1 MSGAADRE
9 TTLFVAKTSFYRNIL
24 ILAIPI
30 ILQQLLRVSVDTLD
44 SIMLGQIDQIQMSA
58 VSQAQQVFFVFYT
71 VCNGFAVGC
80 CVLISQYWGKKELDS
95 IRTLFAVGVR
105 YIAVFAAAVAAVV
118 MIWPE
123 KVMRIYSSD
132 PELIRLGASYLR
144 IAAWMYVPCAVS
156 SMLFACCRGIEQMK
170 VSFTTNAV
178 SYPLNIVLDYCFIF
192 GAFGFP
198 ELGIRGAAFGAV
210 IARLVELAVLC
221 RFVFR
226 REKTIGMRPRDLLR
240 KDKRLSL
247 DFLKVGAPIVAH
259 EMIWSTGTT
268 AGSSITGQ
276 MSTVIV
282 TGYNVANV
290 LYQLL
295 GCVMNGVLHACSVTL
310 GKTIGAGAGR
320 EKIRQEAYSLVLIGL
335 VGGTILGVIT
345 LLVGSAFVGIY
356 DLTPD
361 AAEFARWFMVI
372 FALIWPFSAMEM
384 TGMIATLR
392 ARGDGKTGFI
402 TDIFTM
408 WLITIPLAALSAF
421 VLGLSPYIVISIIKF
436 NIVLE
441 ALVGIWRIRSMK
453 WVKNL
458 TEV

>member
-1 MSGAADRE
+1 MSRRGDVRAM
-9 TTLFVAKTSFYRNIL
+9 FVAKPSFYKNIL
-24 ILAIPI
+24 ILALPI
-30 ILQQLLRVSVDTLD
+30 ILQQLLRISVDTLD

-80 CVLISQYWGKKELDS
+80 CVLISQYWGKRELDS
-95 IRTLFAVGVR
+95 IRTLFAIGVR
-105 YIAVFAAAVAAVV
+105 YIAVFAVAVAAAV

-123 KVMRIYSSD
+123 KVMRVYSSD
-132 PELIRLGASYLR
+132 PELIGLGASYLR
-144 IAAWMYVPCAVS
+144 IAAVMYLPCAVS

-170 VSFTTNAV
+170 VSFTTNAI

-198 ELGIRGAAFGAV
+198 KLGIRGAAFGAV

-221 RFVFR
+221 RFVFFK
-226 REKTIGMRPRDLLR
+226 EKTIHLRFSDMLRRDS
-240 KDKRLSL
+240 RLSR
-247 DFLKVGAPIVAH
+247 DFLKVGMPIVAH

-295 GCVMNGVLHACSVTL
+295 SCVMNGVLHACSVTI
-310 GKTIGAGAGR
+310 GKTIGAGAGK

-335 VGGTILGVIT
+335 VGGTILGIVT
-345 LLVGSAFVGIY
+345 LLVGGHFVEIY
-356 DLTPD
+356 NLTPD
-361 AAEFARWFMVI
+361 AAEYACWFMVI
-372 FALIWPFSAMEM
+372 FAVIWPFSAMEM

-392 ARGDGKTGFI
+392 AGGDGKTGFI

-408 WLITIPLAALSAF
+408 WLITIPLAALGAF
-421 VLGLSPYIVISIIKF
+421 VLDLSPYAVISIIKF

-453 WVKNL
+453 WVRNL
-458 TEV
+458 TED

>member
-80 CVLISQYWGKKELDS
+80 SVLISQYWGKKELDS

-105 YIAVFAAAVAAVV
+105 YIAVFAAVVAAVV
-118 MIWPE
+118 IIWPE

-144 IAAWMYVPCAVS
+144 IAAWMYLPCAVS
-156 SMLFACCRGIEQMK
+156 SMLFACCRGIEQMG
-170 VSFTTNAV
+170 VSFTTNAI
-178 SYPLNIVLDYCFIF
+178 SYPLNILLDYCLIF
-192 GAFGFP
+192 GAFGLP

-392 ARGDGKTGFI
+392 AGGDGKTGFI

>member
-1 MSGAADRE
+1 M
-9 TTLFVAKTSFYRNIL
+9 
-24 ILAIPI
+24 
-30 ILQQLLRVSVDTLD
+30 RV
-44 SIMLGQIDQIQMSA
+44 
-58 VSQAQQVFFVFYT
+58 
-71 VCNGFAVGC
+71 
-80 CVLISQYWGKKELDS
+80 
-95 IRTLFAVGVR
+95 
-105 YIAVFAAAVAAVV
+105 
-118 MIWPE
+118 
-123 KVMRIYSSD
+123 YSSD
-132 PELIRLGASYLR
+132 PELIGLGASYLR
-144 IAAWMYVPCAVS
+144 IAAVMYLPCAVS

-170 VSFTTNAV
+170 VSFTTNAI

-198 ELGIRGAAFGAV
+198 KLGIRGAAFGAV

-221 RFVFR
+221 RFVFFK
-226 REKTIGMRPRDLLR
+226 EKTIHLRFSDMLRRDS
-240 KDKRLSL
+240 RLSR
-247 DFLKVGAPIVAH
+247 DFLKVGMPIVAH

-295 GCVMNGVLHACSVTL
+295 SCVMNGVLHACSVTI
-310 GKTIGAGAGR
+310 GKTIGAGAGK

-335 VGGTILGVIT
+335 VGGTILGIVT
-345 LLVGSAFVGIY
+345 LLVGGHFVEIY
-356 DLTPD
+356 NLTPD
-361 AAEFARWFMVI
+361 AAEYARWFMVI
-372 FALIWPFSAMEM
+372 FAVIWPFSAMEM

-392 ARGDGKTGFI
+392 AGGDGKTGFI

-408 WLITIPLAALSAF
+408 WLITIPLAALGAF
-421 VLGLSPYIVISIIKF
+421 VLDLSPYAVISIIKF

-453 WVKNL
+453 WVRNL
-458 TEV
+458 TEDLNKENLITLPKKGGTRL

>member
-1 MSGAADRE
+1 MSVAADRE
-9 TTLFVAKTSFYRNIL
+9 TTLYVAKTSFYRNIL

-392 ARGDGKTGFI
+392 AGGDGKTGFI

>member
-1 MSGAADRE
+1 MNGAAERK
-9 TTLFVAKTSFYRNIL
+9 TPLFVTKTSFYKNIL
-24 ILAIPI
+24 ILAFPI

-105 YIAVFAAAVAAVV
+105 YIAVFAAVVAAVV

-132 PELIRLGASYLR
+132 PELIGLGASYLR
-144 IAAWMYVPCAVS
+144 IAAWMYVPCAIS

-170 VSFTTNAV
+170 VSFTTNAI
-178 SYPLNIVLDYCFIF
+178 SYPLNIILDYCFIF

-198 ELGIRGAAFGAV
+198 ELGIRGAACGAV
-210 IARLVELAVLC
+210 MARLVELAVLC

-226 REKTIGMRPRDLLR
+226 KERTIGLKPRDMLR
-240 KDKRLSL
+240 RDRKLSM

-290 LYQLL
+290 MYQLL
-295 GCVMNGVLHACSVTL
+295 GCAMNGVLHACSVTI
-310 GKTIGAGAGR
+310 GKTIGAGESR

-335 VGGTILGVIT
+335 AGGTILGVLT
-345 LLVGSAFVGIY
+345 LILGSMFVGIY

-361 AAEFARWFMVI
+361 AAEYARWFMVI
-372 FALIWPFSAMEM
+372 FALIWPFSGMEM
-384 TGMIATLR
+384 TGMIAALR
-392 ARGDGKTGFI
+392 AGGDGKTGFI

-421 VLGLSPYIVISIIKF
+421 VLGLSPYVVISVIKF

>member
-458 TEV
+458 TAV

>member
-1 MSGAADRE
+1 
-9 TTLFVAKTSFYRNIL
+9 
-24 ILAIPI
+24 
-30 ILQQLLRVSVDTLD
+30 
-44 SIMLGQIDQIQMSA
+44 
-58 VSQAQQVFFVFYT
+58 
-71 VCNGFAVGC
+71 
-80 CVLISQYWGKKELDS
+80 
-95 IRTLFAVGVR
+95 
-105 YIAVFAAAVAAVV
+105 
-118 MIWPE
+118 
-123 KVMRIYSSD
+123 MRIYSSD

-144 IAAWMYVPCAVS
+144 IAAWMYLPCAVS
-156 SMLFACCRGIEQMK
+156 SMLFACCRGIEQMG
-170 VSFTTNAV
+170 VSFTTNAI
-178 SYPLNIVLDYCFIF
+178 SYPLNILLDYCLIF
-192 GAFGFP
+192 GAFGLP
-198 ELGIRGAAFGAV
+198 ELGIRGAATGAV
-210 IARLVELAVLC
+210 IARLVELTVLC

-226 REKTIGMRPRDLLR
+226 KEKTISLKPGDMLR
-240 KDKRLSL
+240 KDRRLSR
-247 DFLKVGAPIVAH
+247 DFLKVGMPIVAH

-295 GCVMNGVLHACSVTL
+295 GCVMNGVLHACSVTI
-310 GKTIGAGAGR
+310 GKTIGAGGSR

-335 VGGTILGVIT
+335 VGGTVLGVMT
-345 LLVGSAFVGIY
+345 LIVGSAFVGIY

-372 FALIWPFSAMEM
+372 FALIWPFSGMEM
-384 TGMIATLR
+384 TGMIAALR
-392 ARGDGKTGFI
+392 AGGDGKTGFI

-408 WLITIPLAALSAF
+408 WLITIPLASLSAF
-421 VLGLSPYIVISIIKF
+421 VLGLSPYVVISIIKF

-458 TEV
+458 TAV

>member
-392 ARGDGKTGFI
+392 AGGDGKTGFI

>member
-1 MSGAADRE
+1 MNGGAERK
-9 TTLFVAKTSFYRNIL
+9 TTLFVAKTSFYKNIL
-24 ILAIPI
+24 ILAFPI

-80 CVLISQYWGKKELDS
+80 SVLISQYWGKKELDS

-105 YIAVFAAAVAAVV
+105 YIAVFAAVVAAVV
-118 MIWPE
+118 IIWPE

-144 IAAWMYVPCAVS
+144 IAAWMYLPCAVS
-156 SMLFACCRGIEQMK
+156 SMLFACCRGIEQMG
-170 VSFTTNAV
+170 VSFTTNAI
-178 SYPLNIVLDYCFIF
+178 SYPLNILLDYCLIF
-192 GAFGFP
+192 GAFGLP
-198 ELGIRGAAFGAV
+198 ELGIRGAATGAV
-210 IARLVELAVLC
+210 IARLVELTVLC

-226 REKTIGMRPRDLLR
+226 KEKTISLKPGDMLR
-240 KDKRLSL
+240 KDRRLSR
-247 DFLKVGAPIVAH
+247 DFLKVGMPIVAH

-295 GCVMNGVLHACSVTL
+295 GCVMNGVLHACSVTI
-310 GKTIGAGAGR
+310 GKTIGAGGSR

-335 VGGTILGVIT
+335 VGGTVLGVMT
-345 LLVGSAFVGIY
+345 LIVGSAFVGIY

-372 FALIWPFSAMEM
+372 FALIWPFSGMEM
-384 TGMIATLR
+384 TGMIAALR
-392 ARGDGKTGFI
+392 AGGDGKTGFI

-408 WLITIPLAALSAF
+408 WLITIPLASLSAF
-421 VLGLSPYIVISIIKF
+421 VLGLSPYVVISIIKF

-458 TEV
+458 TAV